1 MPCNFGE
8 RQWGKFAFWVAW
20 ALFDVLAT
28 GEATAQQVVTTQ
40 QAVSAGNVV
49 ENNGEDFTRPQT
61 LFQLRYL
68 YQTAPG
74 SGSVPGAIR
83 TVTTDFSDP

>member
-1 MPCNFGE
+1 MAPC
-8 RQWGKFAFWVAW
+8 RQFLRFAFSLAGAGVISIAFAGKVA
-20 ALFDVLAT
+20 
-28 GEATAQQVVTTQ
+28 AQQAPNAFQ
-40 QAVSAGNVV
+40 QAANAGSAV

-74 SGSVPGAIR
+74 SGSAPGTIR
-83 TVTTDFSDP
+83 TVTTDL